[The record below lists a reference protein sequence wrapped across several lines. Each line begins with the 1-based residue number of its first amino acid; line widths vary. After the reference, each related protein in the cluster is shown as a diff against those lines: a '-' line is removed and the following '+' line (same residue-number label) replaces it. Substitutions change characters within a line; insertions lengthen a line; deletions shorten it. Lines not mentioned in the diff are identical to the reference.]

1 MKKRIIFIF
10 LLIGIISFSVA
21 KKSDSGFYIL
31 NESELSRLFGND
43 EGCRGIGMLFL
54 SEAMINKKNNDSLK
68 LRDVISNHYAILKM
82 KESVLTTRDVIANYL
97 NKINW
102 NASNDTSKN
111 IALYFQSKCSKLK
124 RSDVKEIVP
133 EIENILSENNL
144 INIDYTSENNTSS
157 KGNEIEQFF
166 NMLFKKNNNENSERK
181 IKIIS
186 QNDVIATATIGNSKY
201 NLYPTRD
208 IEITAIQRPNLN
220 YTVNLN
226 SGVNKNSVGKVVGTY
241 IATDGTLTY
250 SGELIMK

>member
-82 KESVLTTRDVIANYL
+82 KEYVLTTRDVISNYL

-157 KGNEIEQFF
+157 KGNKIEQFF
-166 NMLFKKNNNENSERK
+166 NMIFRKNNNENSAK
-181 IKIIS
+181 KMKIIS
-186 QNDVIATATIGNSKY
+186 KNDVVATATIGNSKY
-201 NLYPTRD
+201 NLYPAKD
-208 IEITAIQRPNLN
+208 IEITATQRPNLN

>member
-68 LRDVISNHYAILKM
+68 L
-82 KESVLTTRDVIANYL
+82 RDVIANYL

>member
-82 KESVLTTRDVIANYL
+82 KESVLTTRGVIANYL
-97 NKINW
+97 KKINW
-102 NASNDTSKN
+102 NTSYYTS
-111 IALYFQSKCSKLK
+111 IYFVLYFQSICSKLN
-124 RSDVKEIVP
+124 RSDVKEFVP
-133 EIENILSENNL
+133 EVENILSENNL
-144 INIDYTSENNTSS
+144 INIDYASENNTSS
-157 KGNEIEQFF
+157 KGDEIF

>member
-68 LRDVISNHYAILKM
+68 L
-82 KESVLTTRDVIANYL
+82 RDVIANYL

-166 NMLFKKNNNENSERK
+166 NMLFKKNNNEN
-181 IKIIS
+181 
-186 QNDVIATATIGNSKY
+186 
-201 NLYPTRD
+201 L
-208 IEITAIQRPNLN
+208 
-220 YTVNLN
+220 
-226 SGVNKNSVGKVVGTY
+226 
-241 IATDGTLTY
+241 
-250 SGELIMK
+250 